1 MLDRLFV
8 YGTLRKDIGNSRFHV
23 LAREAREVTF
33 VGHARI
39 QGRLFDLG
47 TYPGLVLSDDPGA
60 RVRGEVYALSNPQE
74 ILSRLD
80 DYEGSEFERVERDV
94 VLDSGASGKAWVY
107 IYAGTTDDGPEIL
120 SGDYLAKTP

>member
-8 YGTLRKDIGNSRFHV
+8 YGTLRKDIRNSRFHV
-23 LAREAREVTF
+23 LAREAQEVTF

-47 TYPGLVLSDDPGA
+47 TYPGLVLSGDPGA
-60 RVRGEVYALSNPQE
+60 RVRGELYALGNPDDT
-74 ILSRLD
+74 LSRLD
-80 DYEGSEFERVERDV
+80 DYEGNEFERVERDV

-107 IYAGTTDDGPEIL
+107 IYTGSTANKREVV
-120 SGDYLAKTP
+120 SGDYLGETP